1 MAKTDALSIYLANG
15 STLDKLQELY
25 GGVIENVQKYALSQQ
40 LKNPNYSG
48 DPRSGSVEYK
58 RFANS
63 TSKAY
68 GTARANGYG
77 DKVKNTSVI
86 VNIDQRQEIVEEIEM
101 IDVDLYG
108 VEGMI
113 ARRQRDHIQTM
124 SRVLDNAF
132 FKEMI
137 TSATEITP
145 TATTVQGKLEELI
158 QSVESVSNTF
168 VDGIDR
174 SMLVVTVTPTIYS
187 LLRDYL
193 DTIYNTNLDTT
204 KQEIQMFHGVRIF
217 SNYRQTI
224 TEATEGEPN
233 VWSADYLCMYDGSMG
248 QPVRSYPYQPQRI
261 ELSNSIG
268 VPLFYTYGV
277 KAITPDLIK
286 GINITLPTPPPPPL
300 G

>member
-1 MAKTDALSIYLANG
+1 MAKTDALSIYLSDG

-25 GGVIENVQKYALSQQ
+25 GGVIENVQKTALSQI

-58 RFANS
+58 RLANS
-63 TSKAY
+63 ISNPY
-68 GTARANGYG
+68 GTARAA
-77 DKVKNTSVI
+77 KVGNKVLNTSVI
-86 VNIDQRQEIVEEIEM
+86 VNINQKEEIVEEIEM

-137 TSATEITP
+137 TAATEITP
-145 TATTVQGKLEELI
+145 VATTVQGKLEELI

-168 VDGIDR
+168 VDGLDR
-174 SMLVVTVTPTIYS
+174 SMLVVTVTPAIYS

-204 KQEIQMFHGVRIF
+204 KQEIQMFHGVRIL

-224 TEATEGEPN
+224 TEPVAGDDPN

-248 QPVRSYPYQPQRI
+248 QPVRTYPYQPQRI
-261 ELSNSIG
+261 EFSNSIG

-286 GINITLPTPPPPPL
+286 GINITKPA